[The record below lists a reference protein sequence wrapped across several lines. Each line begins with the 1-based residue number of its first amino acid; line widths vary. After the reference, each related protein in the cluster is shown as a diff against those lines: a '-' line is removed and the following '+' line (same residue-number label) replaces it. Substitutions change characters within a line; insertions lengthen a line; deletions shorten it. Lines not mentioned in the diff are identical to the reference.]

1 MSQAGLRPPLDFEL
15 PRHLE
20 AHDPPEAAGQA
31 RDDVRMLV
39 ARGGTDE
46 LVDARPAD
54 LPSILAPGDL
64 VVVNVSATLPA
75 ALPATGPRGERL
87 RLHLSTP
94 APPPED
100 PARWTVELRLPR
112 GPTSLPHRGGA
123 PGLALALPAGGTAR
137 LVRPAAAG
145 AERLWV
151 AELDL
156 DMPLEPYLARY
167 GQPIRYGRVAEPWP
181 ISAYQTVYATE
192 PGSAEMPSAGRPL
205 THAILDELVGRGVG
219 VARVVL
225 HAGVSSP
232 EPGEPPVP
240 ERWRVSSA
248 TARAHAAARAGG
260 GRVVAVGT
268 TVVRA
273 LETAAGDDGRVAAG
287 EGWTEL
293 VVTPER
299 GVSAVDGLLTG
310 WHEPG
315 ASHLAMLE
323 AVAGRDLVASSYR
336 AALERGYR
344 WHEFGD
350 LHLLL
355 P

>member
-1 MSQAGLRPPLDFEL
+1 MSSEVHPPLDFEL
-15 PRHLE
+15 PKHLE
-20 AHDPPEAAGQA
+20 AHDPPEALGRA

-39 ARGGTDE
+39 ARGGEPD
-46 LVDARPAD
+46 LVDARPSD
-54 LPSILAPGDL
+54 VPRLLAPGDL
-64 VVVNVSATLPA
+64 LVINVSATLPA
-75 ALPATGPRGERL
+75 ALPATGPRGEHL
-87 RLHLSTP
+87 RVHLSTP

-100 PARWTVELRLPR
+100 PSRWTVELRLPR
-112 GPTSLPHRGGA
+112 GSSSLPHRGGA
-123 PGLALALPAGGTAR
+123 PGLALGLPGGGTAH
-137 LVRPAAAG
+137 LVGPAAEG
-145 AERLWV
+145 ADRLWV
-151 AELDL
+151 AELNL
-156 DMPLEPYLARY
+156 PGPLEPYLVRH
-167 GQPIRYGRVAEPWP
+167 GEPIRYGRVSRPWP
-181 ISAYQTVYATE
+181 ISAYQTVYAGV

-205 THAILDELVGRGVG
+205 THEILGALAAVGVG
-219 VARVVL
+219 VAPIVL
-225 HAGVSSP
+225 LAGVSSP

-240 ERWRVSSA
+240 ERWHVSAS
-248 TARAHAAARAGG
+248 TARAHAAARAWG

-273 LETAAGDDGRVAAG
+273 LETAAGPDGGVSPG

-293 VVTPER
+293 VVSPER
-299 GVSAVDGLLTG
+299 GVRAVDGLITG

-315 ASHLAMLE
+315 ASHLALLE
-323 AVAGRDLVASSYR
+323 AVAGRDLVAASYR